1 MAVLS
6 IKDLSFIYKGANE
19 SHLAVKDVNL
29 EIKEGEL
36 VSFIGPSGCGKSTVL
51 NILAGLLHPSR
62 GEVLFQGKKVEGPG
76 LERGVV
82 FQNYS
87 LFPWMTAEEN
97 ILLALQQVRKQDSSV
112 SLKEEA
118 ARFLEMVGLK
128 GVEHKYPNQLSGGMQ
143 QRVALARLFALD
155 SPVFLMDEPF
165 GALDAAVRSN
175 LQDCLIQLWGQQ
187 KQKKTVVL
195 VTHDIDEAILLSDR
209 IVVYT
214 SGPGRIEEVIT
225 VELPRPRIRS
235 KVFMSARYLELRN
248 HLLSLL
254 HREDSQDGVE
264 DKVVSL

>member
-1 MAVLS
+1 MTVLS
-6 IKDLSFIYKGANE
+6 IQDLSYVYKGSNE

-29 EIKEGEL
+29 DIREGEL

-51 NILAGLLHPSR
+51 NILAGLLHPSQ
-62 GEVLFQGKKVEGPG
+62 GEVLFQGEKITGPG

-97 ILLALQQVRKQDSSV
+97 ILLALQQVRKEESNAR
-112 SLKEEA
+112 LKEEA

-128 GVEHKYPNQLSGGMQ
+128 GIGHKYPNQLSGGMQ

-175 LQDCLIQLWGQQ
+175 LQDCLIELWGQQ
-187 KQKKTVVL
+187 EQKKTVVL

-214 SGPGRIEEVIT
+214 SGPGRIEEVIS

-235 KVFMSARYLELRN
+235 KVFLSAIYLELRN
-248 HLLSLL
+248 HLLTLL
-254 HREDSQDGVE
+254 HREDSQNEVA

>member
-1 MAVLS
+1 MTVLS
-6 IKDLSFIYKGANE
+6 IKDLSYVYQSSNE
-19 SHLAVKDVNL
+19 SYLAVQNVNL
-29 EIKEGEL
+29 EIQEGEL

-51 NILAGLLHPSR
+51 NILAGLLSPTR
-62 GEVLFQGKKVEGPG
+62 GEVHFQGKKVEGPG

-97 ILLALQQVRKQDSSV
+97 ILLALQQVRKEESV
-112 SLKEEA
+112 NQLKIEA
-118 ARFLEMVGLK
+118 KRFLDMVGLK

-143 QRVALARLFALD
+143 QRVALARLFALN

-187 KQKKTVVL
+187 QQKKTVIM

-209 IVVYT
+209 IVVF
-214 SGPGRIEEVIT
+214 SAGPGRIEEVIP
-225 VELPRPRIRS
+225 VELPRPRKRS
-235 KVFMSARYLELRN
+235 KVFVSQRYLELRN

-254 HREDSQDGVE
+254 QKEDVPDEVV